1 MNDYYDKEKPILNSN
16 KYLIKILTY
25 NILAQHLTDKLKYN
39 IPDNKF
45 LEWNIRLNNII
56 NLVKEKNA
64 DIVCFQEI
72 DNTKNIYF
80 IELKKYMDNI
90 GYSGVKIIDD
100 NNNKNKNM
108 KLECAVFYKK
118 YINFISKIKH
128 TSRTCNIKLNI
139 KGIDIRIISLHCQS
153 GNNNEEWKKNL
164 VLRDKHI
171 NKLIEKNLD
180 NDTNVIICGDFN
192 ESPETILDRGN
203 KRFLNNSKYKFKKVI
218 FPPYATVITKESP
231 IHNYS
236 SSQVDHIFYRGN
248 IELLNINEINENE
261 FDYIS
266 NGIPNDKYGSDH
278 LPLICE
284 FLIQ

>member
-1 MNDYYDKEKPILNSN
+1 
-16 KYLIKILTY
+16 
-25 NILAQHLTDKLKYN
+25 
-39 IPDNKF
+39 
-45 LEWNIRLNNII
+45 
-56 NLVKEKNA
+56 
-64 DIVCFQEI
+64 
-72 DNTKNIYF
+72 
-80 IELKKYMDNI
+80 MDNI

-100 NNNKNKNM
+100 DNNKNKNM

-153 GNNNEEWKKNL
+153 GNNQEWNKNL
-164 VLRDKHI
+164 ALRDKHI

-203 KRFLNNSKYKFKKVI
+203 KRLLNNSKYKFKKVI